1 MLNETGRLLQE
12 QSNGVLTDS
21 TRVLYNSS
29 TFVLINASEFLFNSE
44 ERIRMLSELHIKN
57 FAVIED
63 VQLNLESG
71 LTIISGE
78 EGSGKS
84 LIVDALS
91 MLLGA
96 RATPGLIRNG
106 SSTARVEGIF
116 WLSAVVIDKLRS
128 LLQENDIQIDSDGM
142 LILSRELQQQGRSVA
157 RINSKAAPLSL
168 LRQIGQN
175 LVDIHGQMDYIS
187 LLDGHRQLDLLD
199 AHGNLMELRKKL
211 SESVDTLRQTIR
223 ELSVANDQKTD
234 GRQELFKYQ
243 IDEIERAN
251 LKPGEDRELQ
261 ERHDV
266 LCQAESLKENCLKA
280 YDSLYGEERS
290 ATVLIHEAL
299 VSLRSLRND
308 DPSILTQK
316 KQLEDALANL
326 EETARELR
334 HYGDIIEAD
343 ADQLEGVEQRLNLVN
358 TLKRKYGS
366 TIEDVLSY
374 YAKAK
379 DELDIIENQHDR
391 NSRLEKE
398 RDRIECE
405 AGKVAEELSLLRRK
419 AATSLAG
426 LVNEELSDLGLP
438 WAKFDIS
445 LRREEDNNGLPTTRG
460 KRFSF
465 TRDGIDHVEFMVTT
479 NPGEPI
485 RPLSKI
491 ASGGETCR
499 IMLALKSALK
509 RIDPIPTLVF
519 DEIDASVGGRSGDTM
534 GRKLATL
541 AHQHQ
546 VLCITHLPQIACF
559 GDSHIR
565 LIKETSSGRAYTKVE
580 QIEGQSRIEELA
592 AMLGSP
598 QAEKIMLDGAGKLLR
613 KAKAWKE
620 REKEPIA
627 V

>member
-1 MLNETGRLLQE
+1 L
-12 QSNGVLTDS
+12 
-21 TRVLYNSS
+21 
-29 TFVLINASEFLFNSE
+29 
-44 ERIRMLSELHIKN
+44 LSELHIKN

-63 VQLNLESG
+63 IKLNLEPG

-84 LIVDALS
+84 LIIDALS
-91 MLLGA
+91 VLLGA
-96 RATPGLIRNG
+96 RATSGFIRNG

-116 WLSAVVIDKLRS
+116 WLPVTVIDKLKN

-157 RINSKAAPLSL
+157 RINSRAAPLSL

-199 AHGNLMELRKKL
+199 AHGNLMELRKKTA
-211 SESVDTLRQTIR
+211 ESIDNLRQTIR
-223 ELSVANDQKTD
+223 ELLSVNDQKGN
-234 GRQELFKYQ
+234 GRQELLKYQ
-243 IDEIERAN
+243 IEEIERAN
-251 LKPGEDRELQ
+251 LKSGEDIELQ
-261 ERHDV
+261 EKHDI
-266 LCQAESLKENCLKA
+266 LCHAESLKENCLKA

-299 VSLRSLRND
+299 VSLRSLRNS
-308 DPSILTQK
+308 DPSIIGQK
-316 KQLEDALANL
+316 KQLEDSIAIL
-326 EETARELR
+326 EETAREIR
-334 HYGDIIEAD
+334 HYGDSIEAN
-343 ADQLEGVEQRLNLVN
+343 ADQLEEIEQRLNMVN
-358 TLKRKYGS
+358 MLKRKYGS
-366 TIEDVLSY
+366 TIDDILSY
-374 YAKAK
+374 YSNAKVEFEA
-379 DELDIIENQHDR
+379 IENQQDH
-391 NSRLEKE
+391 NARLEKE
-398 RDRIECE
+398 KERIEFE
-405 AGKVAEELSLLRRK
+405 AGKLSEELSLLRRK
-419 AATSLAG
+419 AAISLIQ

-438 WAKFDIS
+438 WAKFDIA
-445 LRREEDNNGLPTTRG
+445 LRREEDSNGLPTTRG
-460 KRFSF
+460 KHFNF
-465 TRDGIDHVEFMVTT
+465 TRDGIDYIEFMITT
-479 NPGEPI
+479 NPGEPM

-509 RIDPIPTLVF
+509 RIDPIPTLIF

-541 AHQHQ
+541 ARQHQ

-565 LIKETSSGRAYTKVE
+565 LVKENSSGRAYTKV
-580 QIEGQSRIEELA
+580 QQVEGQNRIEELA

-620 REKEPIA
+620 KDKEPIA
-627 V
+627 A